1 MKKITF
7 QYEMQIDF
15 STVATNHSFTLKCIP
30 HSDQRQEILKLQIEV
45 LPKLQYET
53 GTDSFGN
60 QYIFGNYA
68 DAHSKFCVKME
79 GIAVTGLQDY
89 VTGEEDFL
97 EIYRKQDSYTEPGKA
112 ICNAFQ
118 QFYEKKETD
127 KETATQMMHRLY
139 ENFTYQSGATTVQTT
154 AEEAMEQGMGVCQ
167 DYSHI
172 LISMCRMA
180 SIPARY
186 VVGMLEGEGASH
198 AWVEVYSD
206 GAWYALDPTNNL
218 VVTDEHVTISHGRNY
233 KDCIMNKGVFCG
245 GGSQTQTVQV
255 KLTGSPIDTMPAVI
269 DTAAIDR
276 KG

>member
-7 QYEMQIDF
+7 QYEMQLDF
-15 STVATNHSFTLKCIP
+15 SSVATNHSFTLKCIP
-30 HSDQRQEILKLQIEV
+30 HSDQRQEILELQIEI
-45 LPKLQYET
+45 LPRLQCER

-60 QYIFGNYA
+60 RYIFGNYA
-68 DAHSKFCVKME
+68 EAHSKFYVRMT
-79 GIAVTGLQDY
+79 GIAVTGIQDC
-89 VTGEEDFL
+89 VTGEEDL
-97 EIYRKQDSYTEPGKA
+97 LVLYRKNDAYTEPGKA

-118 QFYEKKETD
+118 QFYEKRETD
-127 KETATQMMHRLY
+127 RETAIYMMHRLY
-139 ENFTYQSGATTVQTT
+139 EKFTYQSGATTVQTT
-154 AEEAMEQGMGVCQ
+154 AEEAMQQGRGVCQ

-172 LISMCRMA
+172 LLSLCRMA
-180 SIPARY
+180 HIPARY

-233 KDCIMNKGVFCG
+233 RDCIINKGVFCG
-245 GGSQTQTVQV
+245 GGSQVQTVQV
-255 KLTGSPIDTMPAVI
+255 KLTGSPMDTMPAVLEM
-269 DTAAIDR
+269 AAIHR